1 MESKAPIDPDAIAK
15 RSKEAAKAAMSGCCP
30 LAYEKMSAML
40 QEALNAAPLMD
51 ERYPQ
56 ALKILVSDLLKA
68 QEKDD
73 LYRIAD
79 ILGYDLPWALTAL
92 RKGAGKQS

>member
-1 MESKAPIDPDAIAK
+1 MEGKAQIDPDALAM

-30 LAYEKMSAML
+30 LAYEKMSAVL
-40 QEALNAAPLMD
+40 QEALSAAPLMD

-79 ILGYDLPWALTAL
+79 IMGYDLPWALTAL
-92 RKGAGKQS
+92 RKGSKPKA